1 MWRVAGTG
9 SGPNAFNESETVA
22 KFEIM
27 DGATARPA
35 HVLSL
40 ALRLRLA
47 LDCTLHVAPSSQEP
61 HSTRRLLTVARRT
74 SPRRVYPDP
83 TLPQRVSLRDEGG

>member
-47 LDCTLHVAPSSQEP
+47 LDCTLHVAPSAHKSRTPRAVFSPLPGAPVRGESIP
-61 HSTRRLLTVARRT
+61 IRLFL
-74 SPRRVYPDP
+74 S
-83 TLPQRVSLRDEGG
+83 G